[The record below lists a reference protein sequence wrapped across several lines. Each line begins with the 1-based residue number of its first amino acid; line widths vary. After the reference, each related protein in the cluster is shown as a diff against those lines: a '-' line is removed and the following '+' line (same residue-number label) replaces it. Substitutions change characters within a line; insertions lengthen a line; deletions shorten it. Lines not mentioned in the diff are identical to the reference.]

1 MPEVPNVTPIAQAAE
16 QLAHENVTRIKI
28 AVGVL
33 FGMIVFLAVV
43 LTVVLIQIQH
53 SRYAD
58 CIAQNARH
66 DKTVAYIKH
75 LGQVDSKHASASRR
89 AAIRNQVAQD
99 DVLIQDLAPHM
110 NCAVKAQ

>member
-43 LTVVLIQIQH
+43 LTVVLIQIQR

-66 DKTVAYIKH
+66 DKTVAYIQH
-75 LGQVDSKHASASRR
+75 VGDVESKHASATRR
-89 AAIRNQVAQD
+89 AAIRVAVAED